1 MKFEFNQLKTKKGIE
16 INGPILLKPK
26 VFRDERGFFYE
37 SWNQNKFNNLVGK
50 ETKFVQD
57 NKSFSSA
64 GVLRGLHYQKHP
76 FAQGKLVGCDFGEI
90 FDVAVDIR
98 KSSPTFGNWTYAYLT
113 SNNKNQFWI
122 PSGFAHGFLAITDSV
137 QVSYKT
143 TEYWN
148 KESEITIL
156 WNDPYLSIDW
166 PISKFNVNTSD
177 KDSNGLF
184 LSEILEEDLL

>member
-1 MKFEFNQLKTKKGIE
+1 MIIKSLENKDGIIIE
-16 INGPILLKPK
+16 GLFLLEPQI
-26 VFRDERGFFYE
+26 FRDSRGLFYE
-37 SWNQNKFNNLVGK
+37 SWNQNKFNTLVRE

-57 NKSFSSA
+57 NKSFSNK
-64 GVLRGLHYQKHP
+64 GVLRGLHYQKRP
-76 FAQGKLVGCDFGEI
+76 FAQSKLVSCDFGEI

-98 KSSPTFGNWTYAYLT
+98 KGSPTFGTWTFAYLT
-113 SNNKNQFWI
+113 SNNKNQLWI
-122 PSGFAHGFLAITDSV
+122 PYGFAHGFLAITDSV

-156 WNDPYLSIDW
+156 WSDPNLSIDW

-184 LSEILEEDLL
+184 LSKIKEEDLL